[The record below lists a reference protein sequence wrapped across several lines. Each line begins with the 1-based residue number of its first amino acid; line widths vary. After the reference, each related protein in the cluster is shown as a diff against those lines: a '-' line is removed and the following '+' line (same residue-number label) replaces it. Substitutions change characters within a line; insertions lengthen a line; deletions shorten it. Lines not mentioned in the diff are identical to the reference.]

1 MRTDSLYPRLTL
13 GVLAAAAACYLLF
26 LGLGQN
32 EQKPATPVAIIP
44 GEDPTDQSH
53 DPLVQPIEIDPEYLQ
68 AVSAYLDPE
77 DQIGG
82 GRAHAHPHGNQ
93 VCASGCAASNHP
105 TPLLVKDEFVKLIN
119 DYATQPMT
127 EDSPALEA
135 LLYYGRQT
143 EMYLDRVGADALDDQ
158 RLAFLQRELT
168 RTHAYVSFRVVDDDG
183 VIRVYLPP
191 TRVALD
197 IRHEFTMDTHELQPL
212 ITSGTIKRVGLY
224 HIWQRI

>member
-1 MRTDSLYPRLTL
+1 MRIDSF
-13 GVLAAAAACYLLF
+13 YLR
-26 LGLGQN
+26 LGLGLVV
-32 EQKPATPVAIIP
+32 VAALCYSLVFGLGWQGNP
-44 GEDPTDQSH
+44 NHANQAQSDPSQLADEH
-53 DPLVQPIEIDPEYLQ
+53 DPLVQPIAIDPEYLQ

-77 DQIGG
+77 DQIGA
-82 GRAHAHPHGNQ
+82 GRAHAHPHGDQ

-105 TPLLVKDEFVKLIN
+105 TPLLTKDEYLRLIG
-119 DYATQPMT
+119 DYANQPMT

-143 EMYLDRVGADALDDQ
+143 EMYLDRVGPQALDDR
-158 RLAFLQRELT
+158 RLTFLRRELT
-168 RTHAYVSFRVVDDDG
+168 RTHAYVSFRVVDTNG

-212 ITSGTIKRVGLY
+212 VTSGTIKRVGLY
-224 HIWQRI
+224 HLWQRI